1 MIDHL
6 DIKLKLFLL
15 TSPFIIGF
23 ISLTMDLRIACSKEY
38 DVMIAALQRSAC
50 LEFIT
55 TLWGE
60 QSIRARLLVISMVGG
75 LIAFPTYH
83 IRKGALD
90 PLDYQ
95 NFPASLKKKI
105 NTASWLNTI
114 AFTWLTV
121 GYFFLLPR

>member
-15 TSPFIIGF
+15 ISPFIIGF
-23 ISLTMDLRIACSKEY
+23 ISLAMDLRIACSKEY

-50 LEFIT
+50 LPFIT

-60 QSIRARLLVISMVGG
+60 KSIRARVLVITMVGG
-75 LIAFPTYH
+75 VIAFPTSS

-95 NFPASLKKKI
+95 NFPVSIKNKI
-105 NTASWLNTI
+105 NTASWLNTV
-114 AFTWLTV
+114 AFTWLTAD
-121 GYFFLLPR
+121 YFFLIPR